1 MSVTVNVKAV
11 TVMRKKTNMIIM
23 SVTSVRI
30 FAVVII

>member
-1 MSVTVNVKAV
+1 MSVTVNLKAV
-11 TVMRKKTNMIIM
+11 TVMRKKRNMIIM